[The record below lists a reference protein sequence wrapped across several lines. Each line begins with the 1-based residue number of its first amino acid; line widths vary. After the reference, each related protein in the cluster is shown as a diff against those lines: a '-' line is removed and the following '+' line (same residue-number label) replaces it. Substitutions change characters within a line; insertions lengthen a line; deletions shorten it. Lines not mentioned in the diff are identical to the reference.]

1 MEMKTVSQKT
11 ETPSFFP
18 VTSTFT
24 YTYDPQS
31 YPTKVGIVQATV
43 DEVHG
48 NSQLNLG
55 TYQFSYY

>member
-1 MEMKTVSQKT
+1 M
-11 ETPSFFP
+11 SFFYFMT
-18 VTSTFT
+18 VTPT
-24 YTYDPQS
+24 YEVLR

-48 NSQLNLG
+48 NSNLNLG